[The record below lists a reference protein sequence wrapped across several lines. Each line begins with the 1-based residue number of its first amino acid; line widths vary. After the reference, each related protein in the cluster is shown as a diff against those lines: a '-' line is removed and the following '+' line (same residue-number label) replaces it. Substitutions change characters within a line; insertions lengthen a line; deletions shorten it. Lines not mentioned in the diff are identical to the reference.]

1 MGVFFEVHIL
11 VSLPARVGDGKIA
24 QGPKKQDIEGEQG
37 ADRKPDWIDRFQ
49 PSEHGFLLAMWLD
62 TGKKLTEKIHHVR
75 GRAFMEHFI
84 AIMTKPDNIA
94 LVVMFFLTIV
104 TVWAAVREML
114 INDRLIKNGER
125 DKIYERMTKFD

>member
-1 MGVFFEVHIL
+1 
-11 VSLPARVGDGKIA
+11 
-24 QGPKKQDIEGEQG
+24 
-37 ADRKPDWIDRFQ
+37 
-49 PSEHGFLLAMWLD
+49 
-62 TGKKLTEKIHHVR
+62 
-75 GRAFMEHFI
+75 MEHFI